1 MNKLMINRIFGI
13 LMILG
18 IFAFFS
24 VTLLAA
30 DDFSERM
37 VPEPPGIK
45 VERWVE
51 NLEIPWS
58 LVFLPNNRALVSER
72 PGRIRLIENG
82 ILREE
87 PYAILEVTHIG
98 EGGVNGSGPPSQL
111 SRRTLS
117 LCDAYHP
124 GNKGLS

>member
-51 NLEIPWS
+51 N
-58 LVFLPNNRALVSER
+58 
-72 PGRIRLIENG
+72 
-82 ILREE
+82 
-87 PYAILEVTHIG
+87 
-98 EGGVNGSGPPSQL
+98 
-111 SRRTLS
+111 
-117 LCDAYHP
+117 
-124 GNKGLS
+124 